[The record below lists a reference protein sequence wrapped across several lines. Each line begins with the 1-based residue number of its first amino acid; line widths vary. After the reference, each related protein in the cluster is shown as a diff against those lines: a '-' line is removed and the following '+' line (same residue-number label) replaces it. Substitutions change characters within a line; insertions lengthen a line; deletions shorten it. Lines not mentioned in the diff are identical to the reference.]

1 MFLSNLN
8 PSPGPDPDSSDQR
21 QRIHWIVDFW
31 QLLYLGEDSG
41 ETTWEELDTLQ
52 VQVTDALAAV
62 PPNVTRAETLT
73 AYAAALVSGLSSF

>member
-1 MFLSNLN
+1 MPYVS
-8 PSPGPDPDSSDQR
+8 PSPGPDPEPSDQR
-21 QRIHWIVDFW
+21 QRIKWIVDFW

-52 VQVTDALAAV
+52 AQVTDALAAA
-62 PPNVTRAETLT
+62 PSNVTRAETLT